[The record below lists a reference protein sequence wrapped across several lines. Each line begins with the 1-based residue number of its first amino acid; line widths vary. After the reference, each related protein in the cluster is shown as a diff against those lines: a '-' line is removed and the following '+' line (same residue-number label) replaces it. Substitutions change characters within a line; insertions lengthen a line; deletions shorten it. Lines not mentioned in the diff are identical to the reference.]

1 MFLPSIWK
9 ILLMAERSKISKR
22 KEKTGWTSKTNGIS
36 GISFLLFAFLV
47 LALVSNSPAHSST
60 DKNIIYIPACHS
72 DKCLTMQAI
81 SLIFF
86 GKYFCKTLCCHTCY
100 PLWIRWSKSD
110 SERINNSKTLFCK
123 VYLLFSWLPSPCTEQ
138 TDYQ

>member
-1 MFLPSIWK
+1 
-9 ILLMAERSKISKR
+9 MAERSKISKR

-86 GKYFCKTLCCHTCY
+86 LVNISARRFAATLAIPCE
-100 PLWIRWSKSD
+100 SD
-110 SERINNSKTLFCK
+110 GANLIQSA
-123 VYLLFSWLPSPCTEQ
+123 
-138 TDYQ
+138 